1 MSINKISNEILKGKD
16 TTELNQLMKKV
27 PKEKGI
33 NQMPT
38 IQIFKKNGY
47 HQSDLLFLPS
57 DRGYKYAL
65 VVVDA
70 STKFTDAEPLKTK
83 TAIAVK
89 KALIK
94 IYDRKILSPPKVM
107 MCDDGGEFKGTFK
120 SYLDSKNISIR
131 YALPSRH
138 RQQALVESKN
148 KVIGGILNNIMAQ
161 EELTTGK
168 TSRKWV
174 ANLPEV
180 INKMN
185 SKLKKPLTTE
195 PSPLPYS
202 DKSNVE
208 LLTIGTKV
216 LVPLDHPIDVATGKK
231 LFGKF
236 RTGDVRWQR
245 TPKSIDNIV
254 LKPSQPPM
262 YMVKG
267 DSKVLRTRQQL
278 QPV

>member
-1 MSINKISNEILKGKD
+1 MSIKKISNELLKGKD

-38 IQIFKKNGY
+38 VQIYKKNGY
-47 HQSDLLFLPS
+47 HQCDLLFLPS
-57 DRGYKYAL
+57 DKGYKYAL

-70 STKFTDAEPLKTK
+70 STKICDAEPIKTK
-83 TAIAVK
+83 TAITVK
-89 KALIK
+89 KALEK
-94 IYDRKILSPPKVM
+94 IYTRKILDYPNVM
-107 MCDDGGEFKGTFK
+107 MCDDGGEFKGSFK
-120 SYLDSKNISIR
+120 SFLDSKKISIR
-131 YALPSRH
+131 YALPNRH

-148 KVIGGILNNIMAQ
+148 KVIGGILNNMMAQ
-161 EELTTGK
+161 DELTTGK
-168 TSRKWV
+168 TSRKWITH
-174 ANLPEV
+174 LPEV

-202 DKSNVE
+202 DKSNVD

-216 LVPLDHPIDVATGKK
+216 LVPLDHPIDIATGKK

-236 RTGDVRWQR
+236 RTGDIRWQR
-245 TPKSIDNIV
+245 KPKTIDNIV

-262 YMVKG
+262 YMIKD
-267 DSKVLRTRQQL
+267 DSKILRTRQQL
-278 QPV
+278 QPI